1 MSDEDGGVRDAAFGV
16 LRRLRPGPR
25 AEHAASALSLVSH
38 GNKDVR
44 NTAISRAAS
53 IFSGREGR
61 AALLKFATELVDTLM
76 NSSADGDAQ
85 EAKFQFLANIDRVVL
100 KQAHMFGDAH
110 QPSARIAHV
119 HLPMYV
125 DV

>member
-1 MSDEDGGVRDAAFGV
+1 MRDAAIGV

-25 AEHAASALSLVSH
+25 AEHAASTLSLVSH
-38 GNKDVR
+38 GNEGVR
-44 NTAISRAAS
+44 NTAISQAVD